1 MGKGRTIAQTLR
13 IRAYN
18 GPGAGSR
25 SPRYSLGYTNFSGP
39 TLVKTRL
46 PPPFRTFVLMQ
57 RLDLKQLLSQKLSPQ
72 QIQFIKLLQIPTAEL
87 ETRIKEE
94 MEVNP
99 ALEEDEPDDTEEMER
114 DEDDGD
120 EADDDPDA
128 SLDNDEN
135 TLEEDFDDRN
145 NDQEMADELPE
156 PEIQPKDEG
165 PADTEANADTTDLDL
180 SDYLNDDEIAGY
192 KMQGDGPG
200 EEEERDTPLADT
212 SGSLLDS
219 LLDQLHFAS
228 LNERQEAI
236 GQQLIGSIDGDGYIR
251 RDLSAIANDLAFSQN
266 LEVTV
271 AEIEAVLR
279 VVQGFDP
286 PGIAARDLPECLLL
300 QLERRPQDEATT
312 NAERILTDTFEEFSK
327 KHYPR
332 IQQKLDLEDDELKE
346 AISVILK
353 LNPKPGGSGPS
364 GLGKTQYLMPDFIL
378 TNDNGVFNLTLNARN
393 APELRVSPAYTEMFR
408 TYDKAAKKD
417 TKMKEAV
424 TFVKQKLDSA
434 KWFIDAIRQ
443 RQNTLLRTMNA
454 IVELQTEFFVEG
466 DEGKLRPMILKDIAQ
481 RISMDISTV
490 SRVANSKSIQTEF
503 GIYPLKYFFSEGIA
517 TDSGEDASS
526 REVKSILKELIGKES
541 KERPLSDDKLEKML
555 NARGY
560 NIARRTVAKYRE
572 QLNIP
577 VARLRKEL

>member
-1 MGKGRTIAQTLR
+1 
-13 IRAYN
+13 
-18 GPGAGSR
+18 
-25 SPRYSLGYTNFSGP
+25 
-39 TLVKTRL
+39 
-46 PPPFRTFVLMQ
+46 MQ

-99 ALEEDEPDDTEEMER
+99 ALEEDEPDDTEELER
-114 DEDDGD
+114 DDSDDAD
-120 EADDDPDA
+120 DDDPDA

-135 TLEEDFDDRN
+135 TLDEDFEDRSS
-145 NDQEMADELPE
+145 NDSEMADEMPE
-156 PEIQPKDEG
+156 PEIQPKDDS
-165 PADTEANADTTDLDL
+165 PADEAAPDNTDLDL

-219 LLDQLHFAS
+219 LLDQLHFAD
-228 LNERQEAI
+228 LDERQEAI

-279 VVQGFDP
+279 VVQQFDP

-300 QLERRPQDEATT
+300 QLERRPQDENTV
-312 NAERILTDTFEEFSK
+312 NAERILTDTFDEFSK

-346 AISVILK
+346 AIGVILK

-378 TNDNGVFNLTLNARN
+378 TNDNGIFNLTLNARN

-417 TKMKEAV
+417 QKMKEAV

-454 IVELQTEFFVEG
+454 IVELQRDFFAEG
-466 DEGKLRPMILKDIAQ
+466 DEGKLKPMILKDIAQ
-481 RISMDISTV
+481 RIGMDISTV